1 MAKCRKYI
9 SLVLLVVYA
18 FFFASANLF
27 YHSHQLANI
36 KLVHSH
42 PFNGS
47 DHSHTT
53 SQILFIDI
61 LDSATYQESAAVC
74 APEYIPVQ
82 LCAEIFSQYTCPEQS
97 PIFFSFSLRAPPAS
111 C

>member
-1 MAKCRKYI
+1 MAKRRKYI
-9 SLVLLVVYA
+9 GLALLVVYA

-27 YHSHQLANI
+27 YHTHQLSDF

-47 DHSHTT
+47 GHSHTT
-53 SQILFIDI
+53 GQILLIDV
-61 LDSATYQESAAVC
+61 LDSATYQESAAVS
-74 APEYIPVQ
+74 APELIPV
-82 LCAEIFSQYTCPEQS
+82 LLEGETVSFYSSPVFSPELY
-97 PIFFSFSLRAPPAS
+97 SFSLRAPPAS